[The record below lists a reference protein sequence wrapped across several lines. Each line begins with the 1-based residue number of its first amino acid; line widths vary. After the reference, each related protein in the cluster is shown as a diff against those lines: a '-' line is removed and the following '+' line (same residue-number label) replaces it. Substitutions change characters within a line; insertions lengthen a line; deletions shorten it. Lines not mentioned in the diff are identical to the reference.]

1 MKLSK
6 IYSNKPFH
14 NTRFNLSL
22 NVIYGDVKAIS
33 GPNSKHS
40 IGKTKL
46 ILLLD
51 FLLLKSIVPKNHF
64 LTSTKDST
72 TKTLKFNGY
81 EFYLE
86 LLLNSGK
93 FLTIKRTVNES
104 SKVAIH
110 LSNKST
116 KDFAIPLN
124 WDYENQTIDEAIKI
138 VNANLNFDF
147 FKNLPELDFRDTI
160 NYSLRV
166 PDTGDYN
173 DLFKLGKFTFGEK
186 KWKTFMFSLLGFDSS
201 DVKEKYDVEDEIKL
215 KTKIIKEQEE
225 GFDINSGQKDE
236 IEGFKKVLEKQ
247 KADQIRD
254 LDGLN
259 FYSQDEKLI
268 EKLVEEIEVNISEL
282 NKVSYNLHF
291 EIRKIQESLKS
302 EFNFDINM
310 VKSLFNQVD
319 FHFPEKIMKS
329 YEELVEFNKQI
340 TSDRKKLLEE
350 SLQTKTQ
357 QLRDVKLDL
366 IEMNKEKD
374 KYREVIQ
381 DTSVFKKL
389 KEYQTE
395 LIKLENEIAKHE
407 AKLDAITVI
416 EGKKNEIEPL
426 AEKLKIAVQKIKA
439 ILDTTGTNE
448 RYSRIRSYFS
458 DFAQA
463 ILKHPAIISMS
474 PNTNNNIEYKYAI
487 GDTKKADGNT
497 YTKMLCIAFDLAILA
512 EYSTESYFKFVYH
525 DDVFSNQENKI
536 RVRFLKLL
544 QEYCEKYGIQ
554 YIFSII
560 RDDFPRDDND
570 KIIEFEE
577 DEIVMR
583 LDDNSDA
590 GKLFKMSF

>member
-14 NTRFNLSL
+14 NTKFNLGL
-22 NVIYGDVKAIS
+22 NVIYGDVKSTS

-51 FLLLKSIVPKNHF
+51 FLLLKGITPKHHF
-64 LTSTKDST
+64 LTSTNDSALN
-72 TKTLKFNGY
+72 TLKFNGY

-93 FLTIKRTVNES
+93 FLTIRRTVNES
-104 SKVAIH
+104 SKVAIRI
-110 LSNKST
+110 SENT
-116 KDFAIPLN
+116 IIDFEIPLN
-124 WDYENQTIDEAIKI
+124 WDYENQTIDDAIKI
-138 VNANLNFDF
+138 VNENINFDLF
-147 FKNLPELDFRDTI
+147 NKHPELDYRDII

-173 DLFKLGKFTFGEK
+173 DLFKLSKFTFGEK
-186 KWKTFMFSLLGFDSS
+186 KWKTFMFSLLGFDNT

-215 KTKIIKEQEE
+215 KVKIIKEQEE
-225 GFDINSGQKDE
+225 GFSINSGQKDE
-236 IEGFKKVLEKQ
+236 IEGFKTVLEKQ
-247 KADQIRD
+247 KYVQINE
-254 LDGLN
+254 LDALN
-259 FYSQDEKLI
+259 FYTQDEKMI
-268 EKLVEEIEVNISEL
+268 GKLVEDIEVSISEL

-291 EIRKIQESLKS
+291 EIKKIQESLKS
-302 EFNFDINM
+302 EFNFDLGL
-310 VKSLFNQVD
+310 VKALFDQVD
-319 FHFPEKIMKS
+319 FHFPDKIMKS

-340 TSDRKKLLEE
+340 TSDRKKLLEGTLE
-350 SLQTKTQ
+350 TKIE
-357 QLRDVKLDL
+357 QLREVKLNL
-366 IEMNKEKD
+366 MGLNKEKD
-374 KYREVIQ
+374 KYRDVIQ
-381 DTSVFKKL
+381 DTSIFKKV
-389 KEYQTE
+389 KEYQSE
-395 LIKLENEIAKHE
+395 LIKLENEIARHE
-407 AKLDAITVI
+407 AKLDAIRVI
-416 EGKKNEIEPL
+416 EDKRREIEPL
-426 AEKLKIAVQKIKA
+426 EDRLKKAVQNIKA
-439 ILDTTGTNE
+439 ILDSTGKNE
-448 RYSRIRSYFS
+448 RYSRIRNYFS

-463 ILKHPAIISMS
+463 ILKHSAIISMS

-497 YTKMLCIAFDLAILA
+497 YAKMLCIAFDLAILA

-544 QEYCEKYGIQ
+544 HEYCEKYEIQ

-560 RDDFPRDDND
+560 RDDFPRDEND
-570 KIIEFEE
+570 KTIEFPEE
-577 DEIVMR
+577 EIVMK
-583 LDDNSDA
+583 LDDNSDD

>member
-14 NTRFNLSL
+14 NTKFNPGL

-51 FLLLKSIVPKNHF
+51 FLLLKSITPKHHF
-64 LTSTKDST
+64 LTSTKLSGT
-72 TKTLKFNGY
+72 NTLKFNGH

-86 LLLNSGK
+86 LLLNSGN
-93 FLTIKRTVNES
+93 FLTIRRTVNES
-104 SKVAIH
+104 SKVAIRISKETTTNFKIP
-110 LSNKST
+110 SN
-116 KDFAIPLN
+116 
-124 WDYENQTIDEAIKI
+124 WEYENQTIDDAIRI
-138 VNANLNFDF
+138 VNEYINFDF
-147 FKNLPELDFRDTI
+147 FHKHPELDYRDII

-173 DLFKLGKFTFGEK
+173 DLFKLSKFTFGEK
-186 KWKTFMFSLLGFDSS
+186 KWKTFMFSLLGFDNT
-201 DVKEKYDVEDEIKL
+201 DVKEKYSMEDEIKL

-247 KADQIRD
+247 KGEQIKD
-254 LDGLN
+254 LDALN
-259 FYSQDEKLI
+259 FYTQDEKMI
-268 EKLVEEIEVNISEL
+268 GKLVEEIEVNISQF

-291 EIRKIQESLKS
+291 EIKKIQESLKS
-302 EFNFDINM
+302 EFNFDLGL
-310 VKSLFNQVD
+310 VKSLFDQVG
-319 FHFPEKIMKS
+319 FHFPDKIMKS

-340 TSDRKKLLEE
+340 TSDRKNLLEE
-350 SLQTKTQ
+350 SLQTKNA
-357 QLRDVKLDL
+357 QLREVKLKL
-366 IEMNKEKD
+366 IGLNKEKE
-374 KYREVIQ
+374 KYRDIIQ
-381 DTSVFKKL
+381 DTSIFKKV

-407 AKLDAITVI
+407 AKLDAIAVI
-416 EGKKNEIEPL
+416 ERKRSEIEPL
-426 AEKLKIAVQKIKA
+426 EERLKNAVQKIKTT
-439 ILDTTGTNE
+439 LDSTRTND
-448 RYSRIRSYFS
+448 RYSRIRTYFS

-474 PNTNNNIEYKYAI
+474 PNTNNNIDYKYAI
-487 GDTKKADGNT
+487 GETKKADGNT
-497 YTKMLCIAFDLAILA
+497 YAKMLCIAFDLAILA

-536 RVRFLKLL
+536 RVRFLNLL
-544 QEYCEKYGIQ
+544 HEYCEKYNIQ

-560 RDDFPRDDND
+560 RDDFPRDEND
-570 KIIEFEE
+570 KIIEFSE
-577 DEIVMR
+577 DEMVMK
-583 LDDNSDA
+583 LDDNSDD

>member
-14 NTRFNLSL
+14 NTKFNLGL

-51 FLLLKSIVPKNHF
+51 FLLLKGIVPKNHF
-64 LTSTKDST
+64 LTSTKDSA
-72 TKTLKFNGY
+72 TKALKFNGY

-86 LLLNSGK
+86 ILLNSGK

-110 LSNKST
+110 LSDKTTNG
-116 KDFAIPLN
+116 FNIPTT
-124 WDYENQTIDEAIKI
+124 WDYENQTIAEAIEI
-138 VNANLNFDF
+138 VNTHLNFDF
-147 FKNLPELDFRDTI
+147 FKNQPDLDFRDTI

-186 KWKTFMFSLLGFDSS
+186 KWKTFMFSLLGFDST
-201 DVKEKYDVEDEIKL
+201 DVKEKYNVEEEIKL
-215 KTKIIKEQEE
+215 KTKVIKEQEE
-225 GFDINSGQKDE
+225 GFDINSNQKDE

-247 KADQIRD
+247 KADQIKD
-254 LDGLN
+254 LDALN

-268 EKLVEEIEVNISEL
+268 GKLVEEIEVKISKL

-291 EIRKIQESLKS
+291 EIKKIQESLKS
-302 EFNFDINM
+302 EFNFDINQ
-310 VKSLFNQVD
+310 VKSLFDQVG

-340 TSDRKKLLEE
+340 TSDRKNLLEE
-350 SLQTKTQ
+350 SLQIKTQ
-357 QLRDVKLDL
+357 QLHDVKLNL
-366 IEMNKEKD
+366 IELNKEKD
-374 KYREVIQ
+374 KYRDVVQ
-381 DTSVFKKL
+381 DTSVFKKV

-407 AKLDAITVI
+407 SKLDAIKVI
-416 EGKKNEIEPL
+416 DGKKNEIEPL
-426 AEKLKIAVQKIKA
+426 TKRLDAAVQKIKA
-439 ILDTTGTNE
+439 ILDTTATND

-497 YTKMLCIAFDLAILA
+497 YAKMLCIAFDLAILA

-544 QEYCEKYGIQ
+544 HEYCAKYNIQ

-560 RDDFPRDDND
+560 RDDFPRDEND
-570 KIIEFEE
+570 KIIEFNEN
-577 DEIVMR
+577 EIVMK
-583 LDDNSDA
+583 LDDNSDE